1 MSKAHGK
8 FVWYELMTT
17 DTKAAE
23 EFYDDVVGW
32 TSEDSGMPGA
42 GYTLFKTDGDVRVAG
57 LMTMPE
63 GALKMN
69 APPAWL
75 GYIGVDDVD
84 ASAKQLKELGGTVHR
99 EPDDIPNIG
108 RFAVVTDPHGAVF
121 ALFKG
126 NGEMPELA
134 QNANGNV
141 GWHELMAGD
150 LAVEFPFY
158 QKMFGWGKEEAMDM
172 GEMGVYQIFSHGG
185 AQIGGMMTKPAEI
198 PSPYWGYY
206 FNVAA
211 LDAAVERATSRGA
224 KIIMGP
230 MEVPGGAW
238 VINGV
243 DPQGAHFSLVS
254 PKR

>member
-108 RFAVVTDPHGAVF
+108 RFAIVTDPHGAVF

-158 QKMFGWGKEEAMDM
+158 QKMFGWGKDEAMDM

>member
-108 RFAVVTDPHGAVF
+108 RFAIVTDPHGAVF

-254 PKR
+254 MKR

>member
-42 GYTLFKTDGDVRVAG
+42 GYTLFKTDGDLRVAG